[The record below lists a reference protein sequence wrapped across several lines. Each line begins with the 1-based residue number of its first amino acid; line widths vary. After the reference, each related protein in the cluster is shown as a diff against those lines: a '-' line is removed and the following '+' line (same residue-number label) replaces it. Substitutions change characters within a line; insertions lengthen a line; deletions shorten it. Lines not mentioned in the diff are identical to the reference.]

1 MAKPFSHEEY
11 TRRQERLLAEMAQ
24 AKLDALLLFSQESMY
39 WLTGYETFGFCF
51 FQCLIVK
58 ADGSTNLLTRVADLR
73 QAHATSTIE
82 NIVLWRDYE
91 GANPAF
97 DLRNLLNKLGLLGC
111 RIGVE
116 YRAHGLNG
124 ADCRRLDEQLTS
136 FAKVIDIS
144 GLVDRMRLVKSPEEI
159 AMICKAAA
167 LSDDVFDAA
176 LTEIAAGVGE
186 ADILAAMMNANLKS
200 DGDFP
205 ANEYV
210 IGSGADAL
218 LCRYKSGRRIL
229 DPQDQLTLEWSGV
242 YRHYHAPMM
251 RTVLIGEPSPRHL
264 ALYAAA
270 REALEILT
278 TAMRPGAVFADLF
291 ALYTQIME
299 SHDLTRHRLHGCGY
313 SIGAR
318 FAPTWMEDQHFE
330 AESTY
335 QIEPNMSFFAHAMLF
350 DSESSAAMTL
360 GASYLVLEEET
371 QALSR
376 HSLDLIV
383 R

>member
-1 MAKPFSHEEY
+1 MAKPFSQEEY
-11 TRRQERLLAEMAQ
+11 ARRQERLLGSMAQ
-24 AKLDALLLFSQESMY
+24 AKLDALLIFSQESMY

-51 FQCLIVK
+51 FQCLVVK
-58 ADGSTNLLTRVADLR
+58 ADGSTHLLTRVADLR

-91 GANPAF
+91 GANPAL
-97 DLRNLLNKLGLLGC
+97 DLRNLLNNLGLLGC

-116 YRAHGLNG
+116 YNAHGLNG

-136 FAKVIDIS
+136 FGKITDIS
-144 GLVDRMRLVKSPEEI
+144 GLIDRLRLVKSAEEI
-159 AMICKAAA
+159 AMIRKAASLSDDIFAAA
-167 LSDDVFDAA
+167 LPK
-176 LTEIAAGVGE
+176 IAAGVGE
-186 ADILAAMMNANLKS
+186 AEILAAMMSANLMG

-210 IGSGADAL
+210 IGSGSDAL
-218 LCRYKSGRRIL
+218 LCRYKSGRRTL
-229 DPQDQLTLEWSGV
+229 SAQDQLTLEWSGV

-251 RTVLIGEPSPRHL
+251 RTVLIGEPSARHL
-264 ALYAAA
+264 VLYEAV
-270 REALEILT
+270 REAIGALHQAL
-278 TAMRPGAVFADLF
+278 RPGAVFADLF
-291 ALYTQIME
+291 SLYTQIME

-330 AESTY
+330 AESDY
-335 QIEPNMSFFAHAMLF
+335 LVEPNMTFFAHAMLF
-350 DSESSAAMTL
+350 DSESAAAMTL
-360 GASYLVLEEET
+360 GASYLVLAEET

-376 HSLDLIV
+376 HPLDMIV
-383 R
+383 K